1 MREGVEEIEP
11 ELIQPFRDLAAT
23 PAAVKTHG
31 LYTDI
36 PAWINTDVNSKGC
49 AREENK
55 VRLPIGFKR
64 YDIPAQREF
73 FDAFAEGTAGDS
85 QFNTSMVLI
94 EQYSAQG
101 VEAIHEDSTAFP
113 NREDFF
119 LFAPVIAYN
128 SDTEDVEN
136 EAVEFGDQLRDIV
149 LKGTGSDNL
158 HSYVNYA
165 AGNEGPRAWYG
176 WEPWRLEKLQQV
188 KRKYDPEG
196 KFSYYAPI
204 PL

>member
-1 MREGVEEIEP
+1 VREGVEEIEP
-11 ELIQPFRDLAAT
+11 EIIQPFRDLAAT

-36 PAWINTDVNSKGC
+36 PTWIDTGVNSRGC

-55 VRLPIGFKR
+55 VRFPIGFKR

-85 QFNTSMVLI
+85 QFNTSMALI

-119 LFAPVIAYN
+119 LFAPVISYN
-128 SDTEDVEN
+128 SDTEEVEN
-136 EAVEFGDQLRDIV
+136 EAVEFGDQLRDII

-165 AGNEGPRAWYG
+165 SGNEGPRAWYG
-176 WEPWRLEKLQQV
+176 WEPWRLEKLQKV